1 MEIDEAAWE
10 TVPVATDFI
19 MFQPD
24 NGKPIPDAKTI
35 VKVVYDDAIYIAAL
49 LYDDEPTKI
58 MREISARD
66 DFGASDAFGVLS
78 TVLMTANKIFN
89 FVNAADGQA
98 DCITTDTNGEDYSWD
113 AVWKSKAIITDF
125 GPRKCEFLMQP
136 CASLQKK
143 NKLGT

>member
-1 MEIDEAAWE
+1 
-10 TVPVATDFI
+10 
-19 MFQPD
+19 
-24 NGKPIPDAKTI
+24 
-35 VKVVYDDAIYIAAL
+35 
-49 LYDDEPTKI
+49 

-89 FVNAADGQA
+89 FCKRQA

-125 GPRKCEFLMQP
+125 GWAIRN
-136 CASLQKK
+136 ANSLCSLALLCRK